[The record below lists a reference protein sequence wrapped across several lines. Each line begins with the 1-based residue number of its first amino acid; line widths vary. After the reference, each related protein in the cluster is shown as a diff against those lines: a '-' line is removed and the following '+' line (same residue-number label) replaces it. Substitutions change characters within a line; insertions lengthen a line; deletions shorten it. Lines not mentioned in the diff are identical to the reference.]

1 MGARRRCRRTRA
13 VNKKTV
19 RDVSWRARRALVR
32 VDFNVPQDADGRIT
46 DASRIAA
53 ALPTLDYLLAQ
64 GASRIT
70 LMSHLGRPRPGEET
84 RYTLRPAAE
93 RLAALLQRPVQ
104 LIADL
109 DSPWP
114 ASSPAAERILLLEN
128 TRFHAG
134 ETRNDDALARRYSR
148 FGDAFVND
156 AFGSLHRAHAS
167 TVGVAHCLPAVAG
180 LLVAKE
186 LRYLSPLL
194 SQPRAPT
201 VALMGGAKISDK
213 IAVIHRLLE
222 QVDALLIGGGM
233 ANVFL
238 QAQGHDMGAS
248 RVEKEA
254 LPDAQALLRQ
264 AGGKIHLPTDVHAAR
279 AVSASAER
287 RMTPVAAVPPGW
299 RALDIGEATIAHF
312 ANRLAGAATVFW
324 NGPMGIVEVPP
335 FDAGTTALAQCLA
348 QCRAAVTIIGGGDSS
363 AAVHKAGLAAAFT
376 HVSTGGGATLA
387 FLAGQELPGLAALAD
402 AGA

>member
-1 MGARRRCRRTRA
+1 M
-13 VNKKTV
+13 NKQTV
-19 RDVSWRARRALVR
+19 RDIGWRARRALVR
-32 VDFNVPQDADGRIT
+32 VDFNAPQDADGRIT

-53 ALPTLDYLLAQ
+53 ALPTLEYLLAQ
-64 GASRIT
+64 GANRIT

-84 RYTLRPAAE
+84 RYTLRPVAE
-93 RLAALLQRPVQ
+93 RLAALLQRPVP
-104 LIADL
+104 LITDL
-109 DSPWP
+109 DRPLPDPSPT
-114 ASSPAAERILLLEN
+114 AAPVLLLEN

-134 ETRNDDALARRYSR
+134 ETQNDAALARRYSR

-213 IAVIHRLLE
+213 IAVVHRLLE

-264 AGGKIHLPTDVHAAR
+264 AGGKIQLPTDVHAAR

-287 RMTPVAAVPPGW
+287 RMTPVEAVPPGW
-299 RALDIGEATIAHF
+299 MALDIGEATIAHF
-312 ANRLAGAATVFW
+312 ANRLAGAATIFW
-324 NGPMGIVEVPP
+324 NGPMGVAEVPP
-335 FDAGTTALAQCLA
+335 FDAGTTALAQRMA
-348 QCRAAVTIIGGGDSS
+348 ECREAVTIIGGGDSS

-376 HVSTGGGATLA
+376 HVSTGGGATLQ

-402 AGA
+402 AGE

>member
-1 MGARRRCRRTRA
+1 M
-13 VNKKTV
+13 NKKTV

-32 VDFNVPQDADGRIT
+32 VDFNAPQDADGRIT

-53 ALPTLDYLLAQ
+53 ALPTLEYLLAQ

-84 RYTLRPAAE
+84 RYTLRPVAE
-93 RLAALLQRPVQ
+93 RLAALLQRPVP
-104 LIADL
+104 LIASL
-109 DSPWP
+109 DSPLP
-114 ASSPAAERILLLEN
+114 DPSPPAAPVLLLEN
-128 TRFHAG
+128 TRFHDG
-134 ETRNDDALARRYSR
+134 ETQNDAALARRYSR

-213 IAVIHRLLE
+213 IAVVHRLLE

-264 AGGKIHLPTDVHAAR
+264 AGDKIQLPTDVHAAR
-279 AVSASAER
+279 AVSAAAER
-287 RMTPVAAVPPGW
+287 RMTSVEAVPPGW
-299 RALDIGEATIAHF
+299 MALDIGEATIAHF
-312 ANRLAGAATVFW
+312 ANRLAGAATIFW

-335 FDAGTTALAQCLA
+335 FDAGTTALAQRMA
-348 QCRAAVTIIGGGDSS
+348 ECREAVTIIGGGDSS

-376 HVSTGGGATLA
+376 HVSTGGGATLQ

-402 AGA
+402 AGE

>member
-1 MGARRRCRRTRA
+1 M
-13 VNKKTV
+13 NKKTV
-19 RDVSWRARRALVR
+19 RDIRWRARRALVR

-53 ALPTLDYLLAQ
+53 ALPTLEYLLAQ

-70 LMSHLGRPRPGEET
+70 LMSHWGRPRPGEET
-84 RYTLRPAAE
+84 RYTLRPVAE

-109 DSPWP
+109 DRPLP
-114 ASSPAAERILLLEN
+114 DPSPAAAPVLLLEN

-134 ETRNDDALARRYSR
+134 ETQNDAALARRYSR

-201 VALMGGAKISDK
+201 VALMGGAKTSDK
-213 IAVIHRLLE
+213 IAVVHRLLE

-254 LPDAQALLRQ
+254 RPDAQALLRQ
-264 AGGKIHLPTDVHAAR
+264 AGDKIQLPTDVHAAR
-279 AVSASAER
+279 AVSADAER
-287 RMTPVAAVPPGW
+287 RMTPVEAVPPGW
-299 RALDIGEATIAHF
+299 MALDIGEATIAHF
-312 ANRLAGAATVFW
+312 ANRLAGAATIFW
-324 NGPMGIVEVPP
+324 NGPMGVVEVPP
-335 FDAGTTALAQCLA
+335 FDAGTTALAQRMA
-348 QCRAAVTIIGGGDSS
+348 ECRAAVTIIGGGDSS

-376 HVSTGGGATLA
+376 HVSTGGGATLQ

-402 AGA
+402 AGE

>member
-1 MGARRRCRRTRA
+1 M
-13 VNKKTV
+13 NKKTV
-19 RDVSWRARRALVR
+19 RDIGWRARRALVR
-32 VDFNVPQDADGRIT
+32 VDFNAPQDADGRIT

-53 ALPTLDYLLAQ
+53 ALPTLAYLLAQ

-84 RYTLRPAAE
+84 RYTLRPVAE
-93 RLAALLQRPVQ
+93 RLAALLQRPVP

-109 DSPWP
+109 DRPLPDPSPT
-114 ASSPAAERILLLEN
+114 AAPVLLLEN

-134 ETRNDDALARRYSR
+134 ETQNDAALARRYSR

-213 IAVIHRLLE
+213 IAVVHRLLE

-254 LPDAQALLRQ
+254 LPDARALLRQ
-264 AGGKIHLPTDVHAAR
+264 AGDKIQLPTDVHAAR

-287 RMTPVAAVPPGW
+287 RMTPVEAVPPGW
-299 RALDIGEATIAHF
+299 MALDIGEATIAHF
-312 ANRLAGAATVFW
+312 ANRLAGAATIFW

-335 FDAGTTALAQCLA
+335 FDAGTTALAQRMA
-348 QCRAAVTIIGGGDSS
+348 ECREAVTIIGGGDSS

-376 HVSTGGGATLA
+376 HVSTGGGATLQ

-402 AGA
+402 AGE

>member
-1 MGARRRCRRTRA
+1 M
-13 VNKKTV
+13 NKKTV

-32 VDFNVPQDADGRIT
+32 VDFNAPQDADGRIT

-53 ALPTLDYLLAQ
+53 ALPTLEYLLAQ

-84 RYTLRPAAE
+84 RYTLRPVAE
-93 RLAALLQRPVQ
+93 RLAALLQRPVP
-104 LIADL
+104 LIASL
-109 DSPWP
+109 DSPLP
-114 ASSPAAERILLLEN
+114 DPSPAAAPVLLLEN

-134 ETRNDDALARRYSR
+134 ETQNDAALARRYSR

-213 IAVIHRLLE
+213 IAVVHRLLE

-264 AGGKIHLPTDVHAAR
+264 AGDKIQLPTDVHAAR
-279 AVSASAER
+279 AVSAAAER
-287 RMTPVAAVPPGW
+287 RMTSVEAVPPGW
-299 RALDIGEATIAHF
+299 MALDIGEATIAHF
-312 ANRLAGAATVFW
+312 ANRLAGAATIFW

-335 FDAGTTALAQCLA
+335 FDAGTTALAQRMA
-348 QCRAAVTIIGGGDSS
+348 ACREAVTIIGGGDSS

-376 HVSTGGGATLA
+376 HVSTGGGATLQ

-402 AGA
+402 AGE